1 MIIWIAS
8 YPKSGNTLLR
18 GILGTYF
25 FSDTGQFDF
34 KYVYRIGQFPTLD
47 NFKNFVI
54 DNSKDKY
61 FFKSYNLVQK
71 RINQEDKRIKFY
83 KTHSAFFKK
92 KDFSFSNEE
101 NTLGAI
107 YIIRDPRNVV
117 TSYSHHYSLDIDEA
131 TNQICNKDLILRG
144 TEVHPATYISSWQL
158 NYLSWTSLGKK
169 VLFIKYEDLVNN
181 KKKTLLKVFKF
192 FETLGMSHK
201 SFDIAKLNKVIKTTE
216 FEKMKNLENQNQFR
230 EAVVDQ
236 KTKKVKPFF
245 NLGPKNRW
253 EYLLDK
259 KNREKIENVFEKEM
273 QDLGYL

>member
-1 MIIWIAS
+1 M
-8 YPKSGNTLLR
+8 
-18 GILGTYF
+18 
-25 FSDTGQFDF
+25 
-34 KYVYRIGQFPTLD
+34 
-47 NFKNFVI
+47 
-54 DNSKDKY
+54 
-61 FFKSYNLVQK
+61 
-71 RINQEDKRIKFY
+71 
-83 KTHSAFFKK
+83 
-92 KDFSFSNEE
+92 
-101 NTLGAI
+101 
-107 YIIRDPRNVV
+107 
-117 TSYSHHYSLDIDEA
+117 
-131 TNQICNKDLILRG
+131 LRG

-192 FETLGMSHK
+192 FETLGMRHK

-236 KTKKVKPFF
+236 KTKKKKPFF

>member
-25 FSDTGQFDF
+25 FSDTGEFDF
-34 KYVYRIGQFPTLD
+34 KYIYRIGQFPTLD
-47 NFKNFVI
+47 NFKNFGI
-54 DNSKDKY
+54 DNLKDKH

-117 TSYSHHYSLDIDEA
+117 TSYSHHYSLDINEA
-131 TNQICNKDLILRG
+131 TNQICNKDLMLRG

-192 FETLGMSHK
+192 FETLGMRHK

-236 KTKKVKPFF
+236 KTKKKKPFF

-259 KNREKIENVFEKEM
+259 KHREKIENVFEKEM
-273 QDLGYL
+273 QDFGYL

>member
-34 KYVYRIGQFPTLD
+34 KYIYRIGQFPTLD
-47 NFKNFVI
+47 NFKNFGI
-54 DNSKDKY
+54 ENSDDKY

-83 KTHSAFFKK
+83 KTHSAFFEK
-92 KDFSFSNEE
+92 KDFSFSNKE

-131 TNQICNKDLILRG
+131 TNQICNKDLMLRE

-158 NYLSWTSLGKK
+158 NYLSWTSLGEK
-169 VLFIKYEDLVNN
+169 VLFIKYEDLINN
-181 KKKTLLKVFKF
+181 KKKTLLKIFKF
-192 FETLGMSHK
+192 FETLGMRHK

-230 EAVVDQ
+230 EAAIDQ
-236 KTKKVKPFF
+236 KTKKK
-245 NLGPKNRW
+245 NLFLIW
-253 EYLLDK
+253 VL
-259 KNREKIENVFEKEM
+259 KIDGNIF
-273 QDLGYL
+273 

>member
-34 KYVYRIGQFPTLD
+34 KYIYRIGQFPTLD
-47 NFKNFVI
+47 NFKNFEI

-83 KTHSAFFKK
+83 KTHSAFFEKK
-92 KDFSFSNEE
+92 EFSFSNNE

-131 TNQICNKDLILRG
+131 TNQICNKDLMLKG
-144 TEVHPATYISSWQL
+144 TEIHPATYISSWQL

-169 VLFIKYEDLVNN
+169 VLFIKYEDLINN

-192 FETLGMSHK
+192 FETLGMGHK
-201 SFDIAKLNKVIKTTE
+201 SFNIAKLNKVIKTTE
-216 FEKMKNLENQNQFR
+216 FEKMKKLENQNQFR

-236 KTKKVKPFF
+236 KTKKKKPFF
-245 NLGPKNRW
+245 NLGPRNRW

-259 KNREKIENVFEKEM
+259 KNREKIENAFEKEM

>member
-25 FSDTGQFDF
+25 FSDNGQFDF
-34 KYVYRIGQFPTLD
+34 KYIYRIGQFPTLD
-47 NFKNFVI
+47 NFKNFGI

-71 RINQEDKRIKFY
+71 RINQEDKKIKFY
-83 KTHSAFFKK
+83 KTHCAYFKK

-131 TNQICNKDLILRG
+131 TNQICNKDLMLRG
-144 TEVHPATYISSWQL
+144 TEVHPATYISSWKL

-169 VLFIKYEDLVNN
+169 VLFIKYEDLVKN

-192 FETLGMSHK
+192 FETLGMKHK

-236 KTKKVKPFF
+236 KTKKAKPFF